1 MKNKKSDNNKQGL
14 LKPINL
20 RFVFQIAGILSLM
33 LIYIFQ
39 WAQMIAS
46 PSLRTGTDFMA
57 FYSAGRIAQEYGWS
71 KVYDGDLQREIQQ
84 GLVGFELAEE
94 QPLIFIHL
102 PYIVPILKFITDANF
117 VTSFIRWAILM
128 LAVCV
133 LASFSLF
140 RTISHSETVS
150 GNPVLFLGGVILF
163 FPFFQSLLLGQ
174 DTAVLLLG
182 TVFWCTGILKKQHW
196 VTAVGL
202 ALTTIRPHIC
212 IVLLLPV
219 LFKTPKLW
227 FPFFAAAGF
236 LMFSSF
242 MLVGMEGTIAFL
254 RAIQIS
260 ATGTGYGTNE
270 SGMLNLIG
278 LVLRLFPAL
287 DEIAVHYMGWAGYIA
302 GICAACLLWQKANAP
317 DWNLLGITIVL
328 ALFFAPHLHY
338 HDLTLLVIPLAFLS
352 VRHEH
357 FPELPLVVSGLLIVF
372 KPLYF
377 VLPYVLFVALI
388 WWMSQGKKTRSEAI
402 Y

>member
-1 MKNKKSDNNKQGL
+1 MENKKSDMNKQGS
-14 LKPINL
+14 LKLINL
-20 RFVFQIAGILSLM
+20 RFVFQIAGILSLT

-57 FYSAGRIAQEYGWS
+57 FYSAGRIAQDYGWS
-71 KVYDGDLQREIQQ
+71 KVYDNDLQREIQQ
-84 GLVGFELAEE
+84 DLVGFELADE
-94 QPLIFIHL
+94 QPLIFLHL
-102 PYIVPILKFITDANF
+102 PYIVPILKLITDANF
-117 VTSFIRWAILM
+117 AASFIRWAILM

-133 LASFSLF
+133 LASAILF
-140 RTISHSETVS
+140 RTISHNETIS
-150 GNPVLFLGGVILF
+150 GNSVLFFGGVVLF

-182 TVFWCTGILKKQHW
+182 TVLWCAGILKKQRW

-219 LFKTPKLW
+219 LFKTPNLW

-236 LMFSSF
+236 LALSSF
-242 MLVGMEGTIAFL
+242 MLVGMEGAVAFL

-260 ATGTGYGTNE
+260 AAGTGYGTNE

-278 LVLRLFPAL
+278 LALRLFPAL
-287 DEIAVHYMGWAGYIA
+287 DERTVHFMGWAGYIA
-302 GICAACLLWQKANAP
+302 GICAACLLWQRANTQ
-317 DWNLLGITIVL
+317 DWNLLGSTIVL

-352 VRHEH
+352 VRHWR
-357 FPELPLVVSGLLIVF
+357 FPELPLVVSGLLIML

-377 VLPYVLFVALI
+377 VLPYVLFAALI
-388 WWMSQGKKTRSEAI
+388 WYMSHGQKTPPRRI